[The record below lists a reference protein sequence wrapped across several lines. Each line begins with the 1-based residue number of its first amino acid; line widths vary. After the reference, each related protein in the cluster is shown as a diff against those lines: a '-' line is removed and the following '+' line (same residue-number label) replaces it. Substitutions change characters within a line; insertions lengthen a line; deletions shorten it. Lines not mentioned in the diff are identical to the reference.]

1 MTVLTV
7 EVQLDNAAF
16 DGSLADC
23 AGEVTR
29 ILERMAAKLADGADG
44 GALLDVNGNTV
55 GRWALEPNGRD
66 ARTLLTET
74 LANLRNAVKGGDAE
88 ALAEAVEIADAA
100 LDQAGER

>member
-44 GALLDVNGNTV
+44 GALLDTNGNTV
-55 GRWALEPNGRD
+55 GRWALTPNR
-66 ARTLLTET
+66 
-74 LANLRNAVKGGDAE
+74 
-88 ALAEAVEIADAA
+88 
-100 LDQAGER
+100 GER